1 MNEERLHAEV
11 LNKNIVE
18 GDGASDDD
26 DESIDSSLEESAEM
40 EEGRMVDSGNEKN
53 NRTTEDPNRSSE
65 GSGKN
70 DSEALIVSVAE
81 RYFEKDDQDLISGI
95 SQLDEEDNRTSEEG
109 NRTGEEG
116 NRNSQEDNRTGK
128 EDNRTGEEDN
138 RTDKENIITGKQ
150 DDTACGKTDKRAIDG
165 ERIGDNFATI
175 SQELRVSDLE
185 GLISPGE
192 GKSMGSKELLITI
205 DPERSDSTSLSSHN
219 STAQESEEEVS
230 ELNCSTT
237 SLEQSVLVPIGD
249 GNTSV
254 EILFST
260 EEVSNPPLQISNL
273 PAKKRNRK
281 RKSTNESILRST
293 FDDSFVV
300 GNTSQSHSGAPQSPH
315 LPDEGMVVPDGDKE
329 LEESPINN
337 SSTKIARLQIDPSR
351 QSKYETNSG
360 LSPEEGRNTSQEE
373 ARSTFKEEAR
383 SIFQEEARSIK
394 RSRIQKTE
402 DKRSKRKRAK
412 KSKPTRTKG
421 NILDANFDEV
431 EIYEI

>member
-40 EEGRMVDSGNEKN
+40 EEGSMVDSGNEKN

-70 DSEALIVSVAE
+70 DSEALASVAE
-81 RYFEKDDQDLISGI
+81 RDFEKDDQDLISGI
-95 SQLDEEDNRTSEEG
+95 SQLDEED

-315 LPDEGMVVPDGDKE
+315 LPDESLVVPDGDK
-329 LEESPINN
+329 EESPINN

-360 LSPEEGRNTSQEE
+360 LSPEEGRSTSQEE
-373 ARSTFKEEAR
+373 ARSTFQEEAR
-383 SIFQEEARSIK
+383 STFQEEARSTK